1 GGTAPYEYSFD
12 NGLNYS
18 SLDTYESYV
27 GTTLNVVVRDAKG
40 CTYTLPTAIDIPA
53 LNPPVIS
60 SASGT
65 RIKCTPGNTTSTV
78 TIAVSPLT
86 GVGPLGYKI
95 MSPASET
102 SNISGATSGIF
113 TSLPANTYIFRVT
126 DKNGCTDEITYTVD
140 ALVNITI
147 TGQLVSDVLCNGGSD
162 GAIKFNVDNFE
173 GTVYT
178 QRLIR
183 GVGNI
188 VKNGKELTLNNL
200 SAGIYEVEVT
210 DALTNCTAVASVT
223 VSEPTLLGLA
233 ISSNIN
239 ATCNTGAKI
248 SVTASG
254 GTPNYQYAFVL
265 AGATPVAADYSSSF
279 NTVLDPASGLNW
291 TAYVKDAHNCVSHI
305 DFTIAT

>member
-40 CTYTLPTAIDIPA
+40 CTYALPTAIDIPA

-60 SASGT
+60 DALGT
-65 RIKCTPGNTTSTV
+65 PILCTPGNTTSTV
-78 TIAVSPLT
+78 TITVMPGT
-86 GVGPLGYKI
+86 GVGALRYEI

-102 SNISGATSGIF
+102 SNTSGATSGIF
-113 TSLPANTYIFRVT
+113 TSLPANTYIFKVT
-126 DKNGCTDEITYTVD
+126 DDNGCTDEITYTVN

-162 GAIKFNVDNFE
+162 GAIKFNVDNF
-173 GTVYT
+173 GTNYNYT
-178 QRLIR
+178 LTPNQGTTTR
-183 GVGNI
+183 
-188 VKNGKELTLNNL
+188 NGKELIVTGLAANT
-200 SAGIYEVEVT
+200 YKMEVT
-210 DALTNCTAVASVT
+210 DMDTGCTADATVI
-223 VSEPTLLGLA
+223 VSEPTSLGLTVL
-233 ISSNIN
+233 SNIN
-239 ATCNTGAKI
+239 ATCNKGAEV
-248 SVTASG
+248 SVEATG
-254 GTPNYQYAFVL
+254 GTPKYEYAFVL
-265 AGATPVAADYSSSF
+265 AGVIPVAADYSSSF